1 MIVLLQWVVFGG
13 TQPTFEFVMQQYC
26 YCIIINH
33 FLLNMKCV
41 FEQMQTMCLSN
52 CKPSVTN
59 MPTIFILTIL

>member
-1 MIVLLQWVVFGG
+1 MIILLQWVVFGE

-41 FEQMQTMCLSN
+41 FEQMQTSSCLIEN
-52 CKPSVTN
+52 QV
-59 MPTIFILTIL
+59 